1 MGTSTREQRET
12 IEAVHDPFARNT
24 LRVAYHVRKYILLY
38 VCGALGALAL
48 SLFPTLSGGGGP
60 AAGGAVSAGGGNGA
74 QAAGSTPGAPGAGS
88 PTGGTGGAALAS
100 NVSAGGGTPVA
111 GGSAGGQAG
120 SAGSAG
126 GGANPSATGPV
137 GQVQVGTGQTR
148 AGYACAA
155 GVRQIPWSGYA
166 DPCVAA
172 FSGNNGGATWNG
184 VTGNTITIAERE
196 TSDANGANSLSTQAE
211 VEAAGG
217 VSFQTNYGY
226 TQKIIQFLNSQ
237 FELYG
242 RQVKLVLYNGQ
253 GNYTNEELDTGQAQ
267 ACADADTAA
276 NTYHAFG
283 VIDYET
289 YGIETGPFSDCAA
302 RYHMYIPNG
311 GAYFPEWWFQQRN
324 PYVWG
329 VTMNC
334 WLISQQVAEFAAKQ
348 MAPYP
353 AKWAGN
359 DGVLNMQNTQRK
371 FGTWVPSNSEY
382 QSCVQYTLSLEENQ
396 YHIAK
401 GREDQ
406 YNYPLD
412 ISQWPQD
419 AQQAIIQF
427 AANHD
432 TTVVLAS
439 DPISPIFLT
448 QDAVNQNYYPEWM
461 LIGVAQTDFD
471 SWGQLWDPHAITN
484 RLFGLSQAAA
494 YGTLMSP
501 DSDAGKS
508 LGKIGLPMNISSVTD
523 YYLLLSM
530 FDQLQAAGPT
540 LTPAAIGAGTPKIP
554 EGTGPFGTWNYGG
567 THSAIIDS
575 REIFWNAGKTSPGD
589 GKVGTYDQIYG
600 GKRFQS
606 GQFPTGQPPFF
617 Q

>member
-1 MGTSTREQRET
+1 VGTSSREQRET
-12 IEAVHDPFARNT
+12 LEAVRDPFARNT
-24 LRVAYHVRKYILLY
+24 LRAAYHVRKYILLY

-60 AAGGAVSAGGGNGA
+60 SGTGTVASGAAGSSGQVNGGAGGTTAGGAGSGTVSSGGLSSG
-74 QAAGSTPGAPGAGS
+74 GSVGP
-88 PTGGTGGAALAS
+88 GGA
-100 NVSAGGGTPVA
+100 
-111 GGSAGGQAG
+111 AGGQAAGATTSGGGGG
-120 SAGSAG
+120 SASG
-126 GGANPSATGPV
+126 GPV
-137 GQVQVGTGQTR
+137 GQVSIGTGKTK
-148 AGYACAA
+148 AGYACSN
-155 GVRQIPWSGYA
+155 GVHQIPWSNYA
-166 DPCVAA
+166 DPCEAA
-172 FSGNNGGATWNG
+172 FTGNNGGATYNG
-184 VTGNTITIAERE
+184 VTGSTITIAERE
-196 TSDANGANSLSTQAE
+196 TSDANGANSLETQAE
-211 VEAAGG
+211 AEAAGG

-242 RQVKLVLYNGQ
+242 RQVKLQLYNGQ
-253 GNYTNEELDTGQAQ
+253 GNYTNEELDTGSAQ

-276 NTYHAFG
+276 NSIHAFG

-289 YGIETGPFSDCAA
+289 YGYETGPFSDCAA
-302 RYHMYIPNG
+302 RYHLYIPNG
-311 GAYFPEWWFQQRN
+311 AAYFPEWWFQQRN

-359 DGVLNMQNTQRK
+359 DGVVNMQNTQRK
-371 FGTWVPSNSEY
+371 FGTWVPSNAEY

-401 GREDQ
+401 GRENQ

-419 AQQAIIQF
+419 AQQAVIQF
-427 AANHD
+427 SADHD

-471 SWGQLWDPHAITN
+471 SWAQLWDPKAITN
-484 RLFGLSQAAA
+484 HLFGLSQAAA

-501 DSDAGKS
+501 SSDAGQS
-508 LGKIGLPMNISSVTD
+508 LGKIGLPMNIDSVTD

-530 FDQLQAAGPT
+530 FDQLQAAGPD
-540 LTPAAIGAGTPKIP
+540 LTPAAIGVATAKLP
-554 EGTGPFGTWNYGG
+554 ESTGPFGTWHYGS

-575 REIFWNAGKTSPGD
+575 REIYWDASAPSPGD
-589 GKVGTYDQIYG
+589 GKAGTYQQIYG
-600 GKRFQS
+600 GQRFQS